1 MRAAALVVFVVGV
14 GVARPSPAI
23 AAEADYDVASR
34 AWNGLADFR
43 ALAAGA
49 GYAVEATNDLTWESL
64 AADRDVLFL
73 LYPTS
78 QVEPVQLGSFI
89 RAGGRVL
96 VADDFGRA
104 DEALARL
111 GLLRRPAH
119 TVRARRWDG
128 NPNLPIA
135 EPRAAGHPLARDVR
149 ELVTNHPSV
158 FTAEG
163 GDVVFGFSGGDAV
176 VVAGDLGTGRWVALS
191 DPSVLINDMLAF
203 DGNLAFALNLVHWL
217 RPPGGTARILVCTGD
232 FRIHGET
239 PRLAEAGSLNEI
251 LAAAGAALDD
261 VNDYL
266 PSEALLRL
274 LGGLGAA
281 GGVLVLALVAARAR
295 GPQKDASFARA
306 GGEAR
311 PTDWD
316 DPATRNF
323 ALPAVVLRET
333 MQGRVAPELLADLPT
348 RGDLPVAFVSRRAFV
363 EAYDSAKKASHGH

>member
-1 MRAAALVVFVVGV
+1 MRAAGLLVVI
-14 GVARPSPAI
+14 AWLSPAA
-23 AAEADYDVASR
+23 AAEADYDLDSR
-34 AWNGLADFR
+34 AWNGLTELR
-43 ALAAGA
+43 ALAVGA
-49 GYAVEATNDLTWESL
+49 GYTVEAASDLAWESL
-64 AADRDVLFL
+64 EPTRDVLFL
-73 LYPTS
+73 LYPTAAVDPI
-78 QVEPVQLGSFI
+78 QMISFV

-96 VADDFGRA
+96 LADDFGRA

-135 EPRAAGHPLARDVR
+135 EPRIAAHPLAHDVH

-158 FTAEG
+158 FTADG

-176 VVAGDLGTGRWVALS
+176 VVGGDLGTGRYVALS

-203 DGNLAFALNLVHWL
+203 DGNLAFALNLVGWL
-217 RPPGGTARILVCTGD
+217 KPPVGNARILVLTGE

-239 PRLAEAGSLNEI
+239 PRLPEAGSLNEL
-251 LAAAGAALDD
+251 LATAGAALDD

-266 PSEALLRL
+266 PSDALLRL
-274 LGGLGAA
+274 LGGLGAVGA
-281 GGVLVLALVAARAR
+281 LVALTLVAARAR
-295 GPQKDASFARA
+295 GPQKDSSFARA
-306 GGEAR
+306 GEELP

-316 DPATRNF
+316 DPGTRNF

-333 MQGRVAPELLADLPT
+333 MEGRVPPDLLAGLPM
-348 RGDLPVAFVSRRAFV
+348 REDLPVAFVSRRAFV
-363 EAYDSAKKASHGH
+363 EAYDSVKKADHGH